1 MTANLTMVTLPGGE
15 RAPALGQGTWHMG
28 ESRRRIDEEAAAVRL
43 GIELGMTLIDTAEM
57 YGSGGAEEMVSRATE
72 GLRDGLFIVSKVYPH
87 NASRAGVVAACER
100 SLERLRTDRIDL
112 YLLHWRGSIPLTET
126 LVGFQQLQRDGKI
139 RHYGVSNFDHADMA
153 EWVALKGGETVAA
166 DQVLYNLSRRGPEWD
181 LLPWCRERG
190 IPIMAYTPLGQGSL
204 LHDRTLAEIA
214 RRRNATPAQIA
225 LAWLLRQ
232 ENIIV
237 IPKAAR
243 LEHVRDNRGALDVA
257 LTEEDL
263 TALDRAFPPP
273 KGKSS
278 LGML

>member
-1 MTANLTMVTLPGGE
+1 MTADLPMVTLPGGE
-15 RAPALGQGTWHMG
+15 RVPALGQGTWHMG
-28 ESRRRIDEEAAAVRL
+28 EARRRVAEEAAAVRL

-57 YGSGGAEEMVSRATE
+57 YGNGRAEEMVAQAAE
-72 GLRDGLFIVSKVYPH
+72 GLRDELFIVSKVYPH

-100 SLERLRTDRIDL
+100 SLARLRTDRIDL
-112 YLLHWRGSIPLTET
+112 YLLHWRGSIPLAET
-126 LVGFQQLQRDGKI
+126 LAGFEQLRRDSKI
-139 RHYGVSNFDHADMA
+139 RHYGVSNFDRADMA
-153 EWVALKGGETVAA
+153 EWVRLTGGETVAA
-166 DQVLYNLSRRGPEWD
+166 DQVLYNLTRRGPEWD
-181 LLPWCRERG
+181 LVPWCRERG
-190 IPIMAYTPLGQGSL
+190 IAIMAYTPLGQGNML
-204 LHDRTLAEIA
+204 GNRTLGEVA

-232 ENIIV
+232 QGVIV

-243 LEHVRDNRGALDVA
+243 LEHVRDNRGALDVV

>member
-1 MTANLTMVTLPGGE
+1 MTQDLPKVALPGGE
-15 RAPALGQGTWHMG
+15 RVPALGQGTWHMG
-28 ESRRRIDEEAAAVRL
+28 ESRRRMAEEAAAVRL

-57 YGSGGAEEMVSRATE
+57 YGSGGAEEMVARAAE
-72 GLRDGLFIVSKVYPH
+72 GLRDDLFIVSKVYPH

-112 YLLHWRGSIPLTET
+112 YLLHWRGSIPLAET
-126 LVGFQQLQRDGKI
+126 LEGFERLLRGGKI
-139 RHYGVSNFDHADMA
+139 RHYGVSNFDRADMA

-166 DQVLYNLSRRGPEWD
+166 DQVLYNLSHRGPEWD

-190 IPIMAYTPLGQGSL
+190 IAIMAYTPLGHGNL
-204 LHDRTLAEIA
+204 LRDRTLAEVA
-214 RRRNATPAQIA
+214 RRRNATAAQVA

-232 ENIIV
+232 EGMIV

-243 LEHVRDNRGALDVA
+243 PEHVRDNRGALDVV

-263 TALDRAFPPP
+263 LALDRALPPP